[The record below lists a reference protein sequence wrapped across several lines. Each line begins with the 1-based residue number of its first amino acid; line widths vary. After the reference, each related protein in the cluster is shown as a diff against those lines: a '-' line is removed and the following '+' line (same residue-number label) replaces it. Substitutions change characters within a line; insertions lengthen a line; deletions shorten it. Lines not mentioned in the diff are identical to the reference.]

1 LIYREADRVV
11 ARDESRRKLWTY
23 YPDTGPLR
31 RALYPKHL
39 EFFAAGAAHRE
50 RLFMAANRVGKT
62 EGVGGYE
69 TTLHLTGEYP
79 PWWEGRRFERPVAAW
94 VAGKTNETTRDI
106 VQAKLFGRVEGSG
119 AKKRFAGTGLVP
131 GEAIGGSTWR
141 GAFPDLA
148 DTVAVRHAGG
158 GWSTLGLKSYQQ
170 GRGAFEGTEQ
180 DVVWLDE
187 EPPLDVY
194 VECLVRT
201 MTTDGL
207 VMVTFTPLEGMSD
220 VVMSFLES
228 ERAGPSASLGAGA

>member
-1 LIYREADRVV
+1 MIYREADRLV
-11 ARDESRRKLWTY
+11 ARDESRRKIVTW
-23 YPDTGPLR
+23 YPDDGPLR
-31 RALYPKHL
+31 CELYPKHL
-39 EFFAAGAAHRE
+39 QFFAAGAVHRE
-50 RLFMAANRVGKT
+50 GLFMAANRVGKT

-69 TTLHLTGEYP
+69 TVLHLTGAYP
-79 PWWEGRRFERPVAAW
+79 SWWEGRRFERPVSAW

-119 AKKRFAGTGLVP
+119 TRKRFAGTGRSAPV
-131 GEAIGGSTWR
+131 R
-141 GAFPDLA
+141 GAARFPTSPTRWRSGTPA
-148 DTVAVRHAGG
+148 AASRRSVSSHT
-158 GWSTLGLKSYQQ
+158 QQ

-201 MTTDGL
+201 MTTGGL

-220 VVMSFLES
+220 VVMSFLDSGKLPEES
-228 ERAGPSASLGAGA
+228 A